1 MSIIALDPGT
11 LQTGYVIMDG
21 LDVIEHGIVN
31 NDEML
36 AMLFTVCNDT
46 PISAPRYCNQM
57 AYEMIASYGMPV
69 GAEVFDTCIWIGRF
83 LEMFGANVCTPVF
96 RRDVKSALCN
106 ANNAKDSNVRQAI
119 LDLYPRVG
127 GGKTPQVGTSKQPGP
142 LYGVTSHVW
151 PAIGVGLYAQG
162 IIKR

>member
-11 LQTGYVIMDG
+11 LQTGYAIMNG
-21 LDVIEHGIVN
+21 LDVIEHGIVGN
-31 NDEML
+31 REILDL
-36 AMLFTVCNDT
+36 LFTVQNSTRLSD
-46 PISAPRYCNQM
+46 PRFCDQM
-57 AYEMIASYGMPV
+57 AYEMIASLGMPV
-69 GAEVFDTCIWIGRF
+69 GAEVFDTCVWIGRF
-83 LEMFGANVCTPVF
+83 VERFDGTSTPVF

-106 ANNAKDSNVRQAI
+106 ANNATDSNVRQAI

-142 LYGVTSHVW
+142 LYGVKSHVFA
-151 PAIGVGLYAQG
+151 AIGVGLYAQG